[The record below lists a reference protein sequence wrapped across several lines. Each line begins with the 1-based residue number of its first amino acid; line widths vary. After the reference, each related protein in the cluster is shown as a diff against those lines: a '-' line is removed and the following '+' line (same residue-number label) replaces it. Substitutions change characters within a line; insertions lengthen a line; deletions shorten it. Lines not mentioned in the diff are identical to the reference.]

1 MGDRVDIALLLEWQS
16 DCPAGP
22 VRHRDAYF
30 AAAADP
36 GTDRL
41 PAGIGPMLA
50 MAEPGVRIEKRLGVE
65 ALRDADTATVAVH
78 AAQARFAGTL
88 PDGRTVTPHF
98 GRFYPRAMFHGIG
111 PAGGDPMQPFRYL
124 GEAGGAVQVDTR
136 RPLAGYELTL
146 IAEVAG
152 AASAASGR
160 AAEPV
165 DWTARLL
172 DGPGMQACWDGK
184 PTMFDGA
191 DAYRRE
197 DESPDAEADATPRM
211 AVHLDA
217 QAKAAVGDYYRGI
230 LAQGGTVLD
239 VMSGRHACLPADAKP
254 AHLTGLGLNAAEM
267 RANEGLDDAVVADLN
282 ALPALPF
289 ADSAFD
295 AIISTLSV
303 EYLTRPVA
311 VFREAY
317 RVLRPGGTFAL
328 TFSDRWFP
336 PKVTQLWTELHR
348 FERLGLVASYFAKAG
363 GFVDIETY
371 SLRGLPRPPDDP
383 HAARAPHADPV
394 FAVAARRAGGS
405 AS

>member
-22 VRHRDAYF
+22 VRHRDACF
-30 AAAADP
+30 AEAVDFASDV
-36 GTDRL
+36 L
-41 PAGIGPMLA
+41 PAGIGPTLA
-50 MAEPGVRIEKRLGVE
+50 MAEPGVRIEKRLGLE
-65 ALRDADTATVAVH
+65 ALRDAGTATVAVH

-98 GRFYPRAMFHGIG
+98 GRFYPRAMFHGVG

-136 RPLAGYELTL
+136 HPLAGYELTL
-146 IAEVAG
+146 IAEVTG
-152 AASAASGR
+152 DASAAPKR
-160 AAEPV
+160 ARPV

-172 DGPGMQACWDGK
+172 DGPGMQACWDGE
-184 PTMFDGA
+184 PTVFDGA

-197 DESPDAEADATPRM
+197 DESPDAEAGATPRT
-211 AVHLDA
+211 AAHLDA
-217 QAKAAVGDYYRGI
+217 QAEAAVGDYYRGI
-230 LAQGGTVLD
+230 LAQSGTVLD
-239 VMSGRHACLPADAKP
+239 LMSGRHACLPADAKP
-254 AHLTGLGLNAAEM
+254 AHLTGLGLDAAEM
-267 RANEGLDDAVVADLN
+267 LANDMLDDAVVADLN

-295 AIISTLSV
+295 TIICTLSV
-303 EYLTRPVA
+303 AYLTQPVA
-311 VFREAY
+311 VFREAH

-328 TFSDRWFP
+328 TFSDRWYP
-336 PKVTQLWTELHR
+336 PKVTRLWTELHS
-348 FERLGLVASYFAKAG
+348 FERLGLVAGYFAEAG

-394 FAVAARRAGGS
+394 FAVAARREEES